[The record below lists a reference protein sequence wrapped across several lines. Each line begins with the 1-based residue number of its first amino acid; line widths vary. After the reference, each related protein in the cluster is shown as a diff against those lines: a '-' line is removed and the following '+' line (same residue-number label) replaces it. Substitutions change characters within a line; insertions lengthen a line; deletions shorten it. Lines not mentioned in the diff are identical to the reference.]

1 MAESN
6 ISRTELGTSPNH
18 GASSDGPPQSQGQPV
33 ARMDDWQTVDFPNA
47 ISIDAIE
54 RQAMYDSSP
63 VQPTVI
69 PLPRRDRPSPEV
81 ILPTLS
87 TDLTATQGAVDALLQ
102 SPTAPEV
109 SDLIALIQDL
119 NQCNAALLDRVH
131 DLEIQLEA
139 TQQSALPELPNAT
152 AQPHTVIETLTA
164 QLDMSQERITELE
177 QECSLAH
184 QRYQEQLQQMAEVE
198 AICRDLR
205 SRLHRQQRYTL
216 QFKVALEKSVN
227 GSSLGELADVAEE
240 ELVVVAPLESEPSAL
255 KTLPVRGIQ
264 PWSSQPASPPPDK
277 LTDRLR
283 LVAHSDRTP
292 TPIPAVAEPISTP
305 PLQVFGEG
313 ETTTPAN
320 CTEPLSP
327 EFQNLPVLVPP
338 SALPSK
344 LVALTKPE
352 RGGTTESQTAESQ
365 SDGAESL
372 AASAATSPTSDRILQ
387 FPIASNQ
394 TQVVASSGDRSI
406 NDPWTKPEQ
415 PSASPEVPMLD
426 PALLQQLDAAV
437 QPLIDSVMGVIKAET
452 TPTADFA
459 SETAIAP
466 STAAPGAQ
474 SALPAPA
481 EDVPRDPVAELS
493 ADLPAPDQQ
502 VISPEAE
509 ETLWK
514 DLARLVDISTD
525 DLVQASLA
533 GDFDAFA
540 AINYDA
546 VSAPAE
552 PALAVNRPA
561 APVAPIATT
570 EPAAVRSSTSPSLSP
585 SPTLSPTQQTTPPK
599 RKTLAAVDLPSF
611 PRM

>member
-18 GASSDGPPQSQGQPV
+18 GASSDGPPQSHGQPV

-139 TQQSALPELPNAT
+139 AQQSALPELPNAT

-255 KTLPVRGIQ
+255 KTPPMRGIQ

-292 TPIPAVAEPISTP
+292 TPIPAVAEPIPAP
-305 PLQVFGEG
+305 PLQVVGEV
-313 ETTTPAN
+313 ETATPVN
-320 CTEPLSP
+320 CAEPLSP

-338 SALPSK
+338 TALPSK

-352 RGGTTESQTAESQ
+352 RGGITESQTAESQ

-394 TQVVASSGDRSI
+394 TQVVAPGGDRSI
-406 NDPWTKPEQ
+406 SDPWIKPEQ

-466 STAAPGAQ
+466 PTTSSSDQ
-474 SALPAPA
+474 SSLPASA
-481 EDVPRDPVAELS
+481 EDGPRDPVADLN
-493 ADLPAPDQQ
+493 ADLPTPDQQ

-546 VSAPAE
+546 VPAPAE

-570 EPAAVRSSTSPSLSP
+570 EPAAVRSAPSPSLSP
-585 SPTLSPTQQTTPPK
+585 SPTLSPTQPTTSPK